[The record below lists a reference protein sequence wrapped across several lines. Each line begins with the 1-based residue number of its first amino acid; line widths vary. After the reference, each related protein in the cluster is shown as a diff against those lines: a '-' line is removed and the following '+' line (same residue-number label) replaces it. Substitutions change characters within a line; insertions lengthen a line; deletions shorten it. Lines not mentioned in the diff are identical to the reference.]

1 MIINIL
7 LTYIHT
13 NLIMG
18 IYPENAD
25 LKIIYY
31 LIGNVELNHS
41 WQYMLYIKF
50 LNGYIQIY

>member
-18 IYPENAD
+18 IYPENVD